1 MYAAN
6 LYRGHLIKCK
16 RFIVGKAARR
26 KRDPRT
32 FLVAINYL
40 VSLHDAVKL
49 AAAAV
54 ECWYQRPSQ
63 ILVGI
68 ADVSQLPVENRGNV
82 AVLLQEISDAVIAV
96 NDCPPWRCWAVFVKP
111 LAGPIQ
117 QRIIPI
123 ERPG

>member
-6 LYRGHLIKCK
+6 LYRGHLIKRK
-16 RFIVGKAARR
+16 RFIVGKTARR
-26 KRDPRT
+26 KRDPRF

-54 ECWYQRPSQ
+54 ECWYQCPSE

-68 ADVSQLPVENRGNV
+68 ADVGQLPVKNRGNV
-82 AVLLQEISDAVIAV
+82 AVLLQKISDAVIAV
-96 NDCPPWRCWAVFVKP
+96 ND
-111 LAGPIQ
+111 
-117 QRIIPI
+117 
-123 ERPG
+123 RPSRR